1 VNVIVCPYCV
11 QPIAEDATSCPSC
24 LHEIADALLEV
35 DEAELR
41 DMETKVC
48 VVCSAE
54 IKELATCCPV
64 CASWQSEEDDE
75 G

>member
-1 VNVIVCPYCV
+1 
-11 QPIAEDATSCPSC
+11 
-24 LHEIADALLEV
+24 
-35 DEAELR
+35 
-41 DMETKVC
+41 METKVC